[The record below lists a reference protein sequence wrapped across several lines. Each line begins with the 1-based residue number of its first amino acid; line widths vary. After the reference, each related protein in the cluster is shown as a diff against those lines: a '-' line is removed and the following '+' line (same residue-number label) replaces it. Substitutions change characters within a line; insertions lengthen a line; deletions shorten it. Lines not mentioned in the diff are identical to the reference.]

1 MKEDGCATSRTKDEM
16 EKLALVLF
24 CCCSILAVS
33 ESESPLVY
41 RFKYQ
46 SLLEAPLQTYPE
58 TIFPSCL
65 GIL

>member
-1 MKEDGCATSRTKDEM
+1 MKEDGRTISRTKDEM

-46 SLLEAPLQTYPE
+46 SLLEAPL
-58 TIFPSCL
+58 
-65 GIL
+65 